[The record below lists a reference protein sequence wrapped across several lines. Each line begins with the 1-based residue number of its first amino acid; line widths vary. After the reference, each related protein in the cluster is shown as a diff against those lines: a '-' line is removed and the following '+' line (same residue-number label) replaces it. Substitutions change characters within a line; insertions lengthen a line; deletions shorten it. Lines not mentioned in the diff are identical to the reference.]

1 MFRSIRPYLVL
12 IRPANVVTSVADVL
26 AGLALAS
33 SISEIDVTPALLLL
47 LATACLYAG
56 GIVFND
62 YFDRYIDAEE
72 RPERPIPS
80 GKISGAA
87 AVSFGLAL
95 FIIALLSALAVGSQS
110 FGLAFIIIA
119 AALLYDRWMKH
130 NAFMG
135 PFFMG
140 IARSA
145 NLLLGMSILESA
157 LFEYAWLGIIPL
169 VFIFSV
175 TLTSREENRGENR
188 SAIIVAML
196 LDLSVIGLLVYS
208 AFTKAVHPWYPLI
221 LVSLWAFMVLSTKFR
236 AWRINTPENIKNAV
250 KTGVMSLIVLDA
262 SYALLAGK
270 IDFAVVILFL
280 LPVSVVLARK
290 FAVT

>member
-1 MFRSIRPYLVL
+1 
-12 IRPANVVTSVADVL
+12 VTSVADVL

-33 SISEIDVTPALLLL
+33 SVSVIHISQGLLLL

-62 YFDRYIDAEE
+62 YFDRDIDAEE

-80 GKISGAA
+80 GKISGAS
-87 AVSFGLAL
+87 AVTFGFVL
-95 FIIALLSALAVGSQS
+95 FIIALMAASLVGSRS
-110 FGLAFIIIA
+110 LGLALIIIA

-130 NAFMG
+130 HAFMG

-145 NLLLGMSILESA
+145 NLLLGLSILESA

-188 SAIIVAML
+188 SAIILAML
-196 LDLSVIGLLVYS
+196 LDLSVVGILVYS
-208 AFTKAVHPWYPLI
+208 AFTKAVQPWYPLLLI
-221 LVSLWAFMVLSTKFR
+221 SIWAFMVLSTKFN
-236 AWRINTPENIKNAV
+236 AFRINTPENIKNAV

-270 IDFAVVILFL
+270 FDFAVVILFL